1 MHLHGSKDD
10 PYSLSDNAVYSL
22 CEDRERGIWVG
33 SYFGGVDYYPKS
45 YTYFEK
51 YYPKDGENT
60 LQGKRV
66 REFCQDNKGILW
78 IGTEDGGLNR
88 FDPKTKTFSFF
99 APSSGF
105 TNIHGLCM
113 VGDKLW
119 VGTFSKGL
127 KIVDTNTGNIL
138 KTYQKT
144 DSPRSLIDNSIFA
157 IYRTVTGDIYLGT
170 TFGFLK

>member
-1 MHLHGSKDD
+1 MG
-10 PYSLSDNAVYSL
+10 
-22 CEDRERGIWVG
+22 RFIFW
-33 SYFGGVDYYPKS
+33 GVDYYPRS

-51 YYPKDGENT
+51 YYPKEGDNN

-113 VGDKLW
+113 VDDKLW

-138 KTYQKT
+138 KTYQKMIL
-144 DSPRSLIDNSIFA
+144 R
-157 IYRTVTGDIYLGT
+157 VH
-170 TFGFLK
+170 

>member
-1 MHLHGSKDD
+1 M
-10 PYSLSDNAVYSL
+10 
-22 CEDRERGIWVG
+22 
-33 SYFGGVDYYPKS
+33 
-45 YTYFEK
+45 
-51 YYPKDGENT
+51 
-60 LQGKRV
+60 QGKRV

-113 VGDKLW
+113 VDDKLW

-127 KIVDTNTGNIL
+127 KIVDL
-138 KTYQKT
+138 
-144 DSPRSLIDNSIFA
+144 NSA
-157 IYRTVTGDIYLGT
+157 AL
-170 TFGFLK
+170 